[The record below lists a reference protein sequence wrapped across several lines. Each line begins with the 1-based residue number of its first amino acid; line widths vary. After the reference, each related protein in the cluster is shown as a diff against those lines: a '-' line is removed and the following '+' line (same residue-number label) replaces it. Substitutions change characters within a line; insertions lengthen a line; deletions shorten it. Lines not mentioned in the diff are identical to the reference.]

1 MQYERY
7 YRVIRTD
14 GSVVEGQYIQ
24 TRGDDENYP
33 TFVLAD
39 GLRLGVHKDA
49 VLGPVIDDC
58 PVDGITRP
66 DPGSYWYNL
75 EQFPIVKDPSPE
87 VVEKIIRGPVSK
99 R

>member
-7 YRVIRTD
+7 YRIIRTD

-24 TRGDDENYP
+24 TKGDDENYP

-58 PVDGITRP
+58 PVDGIPRPATEWDLRAEETRGEV
-66 DPGSYWYNL
+66 DRGS
-75 EQFPIVKDPSPE
+75 
-87 VVEKIIRGPVSK
+87 VS
-99 R
+99 